1 MPRGTWILLAKP
13 VTTIPPAQKSPS
25 LLKNMNDLNTPN
37 ISVVVCTFN
46 LRSSLAQL
54 LEGLNNQT
62 YPYFEL
68 ILVDNGPFPFN
79 KNHLEAS
86 VSPYHF
92 PKTMCDGV
100 FGKWSRFILSKMQ
113 NVFYLSCHYTSI
125 SLLTLS
131 QRYKSTLSC

>member
-92 PKTMCDGV
+92 PIKIV
-100 FGKWSRFILSKMQ
+100 FQHKNLGPGRGRNFG
-113 NVFYLSCHYTSI
+113 
-125 SLLTLS
+125 
-131 QRYKSTLSC
+131 